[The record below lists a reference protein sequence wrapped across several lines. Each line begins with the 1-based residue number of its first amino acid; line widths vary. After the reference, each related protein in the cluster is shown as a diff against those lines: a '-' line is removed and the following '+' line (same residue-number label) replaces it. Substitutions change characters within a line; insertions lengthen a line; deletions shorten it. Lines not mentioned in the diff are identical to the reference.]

1 MPGLVFVIH
10 FVRMKNT
17 ISLFSLAAL
26 LAAACTRAAPTIT
39 PTGIEGDAAATD
51 LAAQLTSAA
60 GLLPITETATDPPP
74 SETLPPTEP
83 VIPASNTPL
92 TTETETPGPPT
103 ETVTPSIPGRVNGF
117 VFLDF
122 DGDGVYEPQLGE
134 TGLENVAI
142 SISAS
147 CDADVFLDTVF
158 TSRVGVFQFGNLQPV
173 EHCVRIVIEGTC
185 YQPSKPED
193 GTVLVTPIS
202 GNTVPL
208 GNLGIKSIC

>member
-1 MPGLVFVIH
+1 
-10 FVRMKNT
+10 MKST

-26 LAAACTRAAPTIT
+26 LAAACTRAAPTVT

-60 GLLPITETATDPPP
+60 GLLPITETATATNPPL
-74 SETLPPTEP
+74 SETLPPTEA
-83 VIPASNTPL
+83 VLPASNTPL

-103 ETVTPSIPGRVNGF
+103 ETVTPSIPGMVNGF

-134 TGLENVAI
+134 AGLENVAI

-147 CDADVFLDTVF
+147 CDADVILDTVF
-158 TSRVGVFQFGNLQPV
+158 TSRAGVFQFENLQPV
-173 EHCVRIVIEGTC
+173 KHCVRIVVEGTC
-185 YQPSKPED
+185 YQPSKPE
-193 GTVLVTPIS
+193 GETVLITPIS